1 VNRQRWI
8 YAIGVMLLA
17 VFVRLWGLGTR
28 SLWLDEAFSHLFAT
42 LPLDKAWQAIAVDAV
57 HPPLYYLL
65 LRPWLTL
72 AGGSGFALRFPSA
85 VAGLLTVALMCRAGR
100 FWLGQRAARWAVLLV
115 AVSPFHVWYSQE
127 GRMYAL
133 LALLSL
139 AGMMAFYRAL
149 DSRRPWAWGGLI
161 GVSALAYLTHYFAL
175 YLPLVEF
182 AFLLATFGRHH
193 RVLARWTVAQAL
205 AVLPLAVWLMALYT
219 IGGGTFGIGW
229 IPGPRLADLL
239 RTLWS
244 FGMAYDARVTPL
256 IVAGLLV
263 WGGLLVIGVRRAQVR
278 AMARLLLAL
287 VLAVPLLLTFLFSLR
302 RPTYVDRFFIG
313 SLPTFLLLAAAGLAR
328 LPRSAR
334 WTTGLALAGLSLWG
348 VARFRTDP
356 LFVKEDWR
364 GAAAHIEAHE
374 AIGDALAL
382 RHFQYVVPFRYYY
395 RGSLEP
401 AAVTRNQQTTPVAD
415 IAVSH
420 ERLWLVFRGRHD
432 DPHHL
437 AWSVPFVLE
446 RDETE
451 PVVRDWVADHPPAQV
466 VAFSGLTVML
476 VDLGGDT

>member
-1 VNRQRWI
+1 VRHLALEAGI
-8 YAIGVMLLA
+8 LLLA
-17 VFVRLWGLGTR
+17 TLVRLWGLGAQ

-42 LPLDKAWQAIAVDAV
+42 LPPDTAWQAVIADAV
-57 HPPLYYLL
+57 HPPLYYVL
-65 LRPWLTL
+65 LRLWLVL
-72 AGGSGFALRFPSA
+72 GGQSEFALRFSS
-85 VAGLLTVALMCRAGR
+85 VLAGVLAVALMIRAGWAWMDR
-100 FWLGQRAARWAVLLV
+100 RVARWGALLM
-115 AVSPFHVWYSQE
+115 ALNPFHVWYSQE

-133 LALLSL
+133 LALLAL
-139 AGMMAFYRAL
+139 AGMMAFCRAL

-193 RVLARWTVAQAL
+193 RVLARWAVAQAL
-205 AVLPLAVWLMALYT
+205 AVLPLAAWLVALYST
-219 IGGGTFGIGW
+219 GGGTFGIGW
-229 IPGPRLADLL
+229 IPRPRLADLL

-244 FGMAYDARVTPL
+244 FGMAYDGRVTSL
-256 IVAGLLV
+256 VVAGLLI
-263 WGGLLVIGVRRAQVR
+263 WGGLLAWGAWGGRSRRLGR
-278 AMARLLLAL
+278 ALLGLAL
-287 VLAVPLLLTFLFSLR
+287 ALPPLVTFLLSLR

-313 SLPTFLLLAAAGLAR
+313 SLPAFLLLAAAGLAR
-328 LPRSAR
+328 LPRPVG
-334 WTTGLALAGLSLWG
+334 WTMGLALAGLSLWG
-348 VARFRTDP
+348 VVRFRADP

-364 GAAAHIEAHE
+364 GAAAYIEARE
-374 AIGDALAL
+374 AVGDTLAL

-395 RGSLEP
+395 RGALEP
-401 AAVTRNQQTTPVAD
+401 AAVTRNQQTTPLAD

-437 AWSVPFVLE
+437 AWSAPFALD

-466 VAFSGLTVML
+466 IALSGLTVML
-476 VDLGGDT
+476 FDLGGDP